1 MPNESP
7 QVNLPGR
14 MYRKKTRWWWNVQLP
29 GEDKARARALKPEGS
44 RAATTEEQEAA
55 EIALAMW
62 QAAVRAEEAARVK
75 AEEAAKAQRVRA
87 RFQERA
93 KELTDMVEQA
103 NARARAEA
111 SARAQLEAELEQI
124 RQKPECA
131 IACECC
137 GRLTSADEIHRID
150 SGQQLCRS
158 CVDALREATRRQ
170 SDCREAPCPPSA
182 SGSGSEPY
190 D

>member
-14 MYRKKTRWWWNVQLP
+14 VYRKKTRWWWNVQLP
-29 GEDKARARALKPEGS
+29 GEEKARARALKPEGS
-44 RAATTEEQEAA
+44 RAATTEKREAA

-62 QAAVRAEEAARVK
+62 QTAVRAEEAARVR
-75 AEEAAKAQRVRA
+75 AEEATKAQRART

-103 NARARAEA
+103 NARARTEA

-124 RQKPECA
+124 RQKPEPA

-137 GRLTSADEIHRID
+137 GCPTSADEAHRID

-158 CVDALREATRRQ
+158 CVDALRAATRGP
-170 SDCREAPCPPSA
+170 SDHPEAPCPPSA